1 MIQITFKA
9 KHYYFIAFHLKNASI
24 QQYYSLIN
32 RIKTALIGNTD
43 LEADITVQTS
53 IMEIINIY
61 RVLTIL
67 PEGVA
72 NTFNSAM
79 DDLLQTQIIAGVA
92 DEVANGNGPD
102 ADGNIPAG
110 AVWHITAGALTGLK
124 NENMAKR
131 NAIVTEGKNLIDAL

>member
-61 RVLTIL
+61 KVLTIL
-67 PEGVA
+67 PEGIA
-72 NTFNSAM
+72 NTFNTAM
-79 DDLLQTQIIAGVA
+79 DDLLLTQVAAGIA

-102 ADGNIPAG
+102 ADGNIPETAY
-110 AVWHITAGALTGLK
+110 WHMVAGALTGLK
-124 NENMAKR
+124 NENTAKR
-131 NAIVTEGKNLIDAL
+131 NAVINEGKLFIERL

>member
-1 MIQITFKA
+1 MIQVTFKA

-32 RIKTALIGNTD
+32 RIKTALTGNTD
-43 LEADITVQTS
+43 LEADITLQTS
-53 IMEIINIY
+53 VMEIINIY
-61 RVLTIL
+61 RVLTVL
-67 PEGVA
+67 PEGIA

-79 DDLLQTQIIAGVA
+79 DDLLQTQAAVGIA

-110 AVWHITAGALTGLK
+110 AYWHIVAGALVGLK
-124 NENMAKR
+124 NENTAKR
-131 NAIVTEGKNLIDAL
+131 NAVVNEGKLFIDTI